1 MSELSF
7 ITTVTTNENVVS
19 PTALAGRLRITKIEL
34 AAALG
39 LSRDSVSK
47 KARAEAQKTQSRMR
61 DMVEIINRVL
71 PWTGSELAAFAW
83 YRSQSL
89 PSFGDKTAKDL
100 VGEGRGEAVKAYL
113 SRIAEGGYA

>member
-1 MSELSF
+1 MPEISF
-7 ITTVTTNENVVS
+7 LATVTTSKNVVS
-19 PTALAGRLRITKIEL
+19 PSALAERLRITKLEL
-34 AAALG
+34 AVTLG

-47 KARAEAQKTQSRMR
+47 KARAEAQKTQSRLR

-83 YRSQSL
+83 YRSQPL
-89 PSFGDKTAKDL
+89 PSFGDKTAEDL

-113 SRIAEGGYA
+113 SRITEGGYA